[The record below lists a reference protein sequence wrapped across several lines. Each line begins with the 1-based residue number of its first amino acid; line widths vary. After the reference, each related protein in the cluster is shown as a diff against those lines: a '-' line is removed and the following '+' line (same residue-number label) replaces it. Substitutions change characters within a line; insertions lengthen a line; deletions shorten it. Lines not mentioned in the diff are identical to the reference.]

1 MKTLYLDCGM
11 GAAGDMLGAALLELH
26 PAPDDFLRRLN
37 ASGLPGV
44 VSRRERISR
53 CGVMGSQ
60 LHVRVYGEEEGKP
73 ESQQHTHRNL
83 PGVEEILNSVPA
95 SAAVR
100 EKALAVYQ
108 RIAEAESAVHGT
120 SVEKIHFHELGQMDA
135 IVDVLTVCMLLE
147 DLAPDRIIVSPISV
161 GSGYVRCAHGLLP
174 VPAPATALLLSGLPI
189 QTGPE
194 EGELCTPTGAA
205 LLRCFADEFGPMPPM
220 RVERIGYG
228 MGYKNL
234 SHLNALRAFLGESDE
249 KPSLLWLLQ
258 CNLDDMTGEELG
270 FAQEELMKAGARDVW
285 TSAIGMKKGR
295 PGVLFSVLCKEEKRE
310 DLLRLLFLHTTT
322 LGVRCF
328 PCERYELERAFS
340 TKETPF
346 GNIRVKQAFG
356 YGVSREKAE
365 YEDLARLAR
374 EKGLPLRD
382 IKKKL

>member
-26 PAPDDFLRRLN
+26 PDPEDFLQRLN
-37 ASGLPGV
+37 ALGLPGV

-53 CGVMGSQ
+53 YGVIGSQ
-60 LHVRVYGEEEGKP
+60 LHVRVYGEEEGEP
-73 ESQQHTHRNL
+73 ESQQHPHRNL
-83 PGVEEILNSVPA
+83 PGVEEILNTVPV
-95 SAAVR
+95 SDTVW

-108 RIAEAESAVHGT
+108 RIAEAESAVHGS

-147 DLAPDRIIVSPISV
+147 ELAPDRIIVSPISV

-205 LLRCFADEFGPMPPM
+205 LLCCFADDFGPMPKM

-228 MGYKNL
+228 MGHKNFP
-234 SHLNALRAFLGESDE
+234 HLNALRAFFGESEE
-249 KPSLLWLLQ
+249 KPSLLCLLQ
-258 CNLDDMTGEELG
+258 CNLDDMTGEDLG
-270 FAQEELMKAGARDVW
+270 FAQEELLKAGARDVW

-295 PGVLFSVLCKEEKRE
+295 PGVLLSVLCIEEKKEE
-310 DLLRLLFLHTTT
+310 LLRLLFWHTTT

-346 GNIRVKQAFG
+346 GSITVKQAFG

-374 EKGLPLRD
+374 EKGLSLSD

>member
-26 PAPDDFLRRLN
+26 PDPEDFLRRLN
-37 ASGLPGV
+37 GLGLPGL

-60 LHVRVYGEEEGKP
+60 LHVMIYSEEEEAQ
-73 ESQQHTHRNL
+73 ESRHHAHRNL
-83 PGVEEILNSVPA
+83 PGVKEILNAVPVSD
-95 SAAVR
+95 SAR

-108 RIAEAESAVHGT
+108 RIAEAESAVHGA
-120 SVEKIHFHELGQMDA
+120 SVEQIHFHELGQMDA

-147 DLAPDRIIVSPISV
+147 ELAPDRIIASPISV
-161 GSGYVRCAHGLLP
+161 GNGYVRCAHGLLP
-174 VPAPATALLLSGLPI
+174 VPTPATAHLLSGLPI

-205 LLRCFADEFGPMPPM
+205 LLRCFADDFGPMPSM

-228 MGYKNL
+228 MGHRNF

-270 FAQEELMKAGARDVW
+270 FAQEELLKAGARDVW
-285 TSAIGMKKGR
+285 TTAIGMKKGR
-295 PGVLFSVLCKEEKRE
+295 HGVLLSVLCKEEKKE
-310 DLLRLLFLHTTT
+310 ELLRLLFLHTTT

-328 PCERYELERAFS
+328 SCERYELERAFS

-346 GNIRVKQAFG
+346 GDVTIKHAFG

-374 EKGLPLRD
+374 EKRLPLRD
-382 IKKKL
+382 IKNKI

>member
-26 PAPDDFLRRLN
+26 PDPDDFLRRLN
-37 ASGLPGV
+37 ALGLPGV
-44 VSRRERISR
+44 VSSRERVSR

-60 LHVRVYGEEEGKP
+60 LHVMVYGEEEGEPDLQSHVHRDLP
-73 ESQQHTHRNL
+73 E
-83 PGVEEILNSVPA
+83 VEEILNAVSV
-95 SAAVR
+95 SDSVR

-108 RIAEAESAVHGT
+108 SIAEAESAVHGT
-120 SVEKIHFHELGQMDA
+120 SVKKIHFHELGQMDA
-135 IVDVLTVCMLLE
+135 IADVLSVCMLLE
-147 DLAPDRIIVSPISV
+147 ELAPDRIIVSPICV

-174 VPAPATALLLSGLPI
+174 VPTPATARLLVGLPT
-189 QTGPE
+189 QTGLE

-205 LLRCFADEFGPMPPM
+205 LLRCFADDFGPMPPM

-228 MGYKNL
+228 MGHKSF
-234 SHLNALRAFLGESDE
+234 SHLNALRAFLGESEE
-249 KPSLLWLLQ
+249 KDALLWLLQ

-295 PGVLFSVLCKEEKRE
+295 PGVLLSVLCKEEKKE
-310 DLLRLLFLHTTT
+310 ELLRLLFWHTTT

-328 PCERYELERAFS
+328 PCERYELEREFS
-340 TKETPF
+340 TKETLF
-346 GNIRVKQAFG
+346 GDVTVKHAFG

-365 YEDLARLAR
+365 YEDLARIAR

-382 IKKKL
+382 VKNRI